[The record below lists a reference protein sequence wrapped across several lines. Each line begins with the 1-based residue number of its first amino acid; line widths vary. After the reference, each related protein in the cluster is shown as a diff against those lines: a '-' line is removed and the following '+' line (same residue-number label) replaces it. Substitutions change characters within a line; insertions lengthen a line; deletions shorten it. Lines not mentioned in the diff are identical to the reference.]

1 VKDLISRAKDTAA
14 WFRSTRDLP
23 LTRDIAL
30 FLVRAGLAWIFIY
43 HGAGTLFGAFHQ
55 AGIHGET
62 VYFQSQHLEP
72 ATFFTYVDG
81 LTQFIGGIAIA
92 LGIFGR
98 LAGFALA
105 GDMIGA
111 MATITF
117 AQGLAG
123 PDGLG
128 YQLNLA
134 LIIPSLV
141 LGFLGTGR
149 FSLDELLRR
158 TLSRRAAPRSPSGAT
173 PVSSGKPMSPEPSS
187 AH

>member
-1 VKDLISRAKDTAA
+1 MKDLISRAKDTAT

-23 LTRDIAL
+23 SPVTSPCFSCDGPRLDLHLPRSRD
-30 FLVRAGLAWIFIY
+30 V
-43 HGAGTLFGAFHQ
+43 FGAFHQ

-92 LGIFGR
+92 LGVFGR

-111 MATITF
+111 IVTIT
-117 AQGLAG
+117 
-123 PDGLG
+123 
-128 YQLNLA
+128 
-134 LIIPSLV
+134 
-141 LGFLGTGR
+141 
-149 FSLDELLRR
+149 
-158 TLSRRAAPRSPSGAT
+158 SRRASWVQRPRIPVEPGAHNCLA
-173 PVSSGKPMSPEPSS
+173 GARILGNREILARRAPSS
-187 AH
+187 RAQPT

>member
-1 VKDLISRAKDTAA
+1 VREILVRVRKVSE
-14 WFRSTRDLP
+14 WFRATRDAP

-30 FLVRAGLAWIFIY
+30 LLVRAGLAWIFIY

-62 VYFQSQHLEP
+62 VYFQSNHLDP
-72 ATFFTYVDG
+72 AEFFTYVDG
-81 LTQFIGGIAIA
+81 LTQFIGGICIA
-92 LGIFGR
+92 LGVFGR

-111 MATITF
+111 MVTITF

-123 PDGLG
+123 PNGLG

-141 LGFLGTGR
+141 VAFLGTGR
-149 FSLDELLRR
+149 FSIDELMRR
-158 TLSRRAAPRSPSGAT
+158 IIDRR
-173 PVSSGKPMSPEPSS
+173 VSSSESSS
-187 AH
+187 ACPAPAPQP

>member
-1 VKDLISRAKDTAA
+1 VSDVLARINGVSA
-14 WFRSTRDLP
+14 WFRDTRDKP

-30 FLVRAGLAWIFIY
+30 LLVRVGLAWIFIY

-62 VYFQSQHLEP
+62 VYFQANHLKP
-72 ATFFTYVDG
+72 AEFFTYVDG
-81 LTQFIGGIAIA
+81 LTQFVGGILIA
-92 LGIFGR
+92 VGIFGR

-111 MATITF
+111 MVTITF

-123 PDGLG
+123 PNGLG

-134 LIIPSLV
+134 LIIPSLA

-149 FSLDELLRR
+149 FSLDELMHHLLKRR
-158 TLSRRAAPRSPSGAT
+158 GKYPSHPNAPAPSRERAQASESP
-173 PVSSGKPMSPEPSS
+173 V
-187 AH
+187 

>member
-1 VKDLISRAKDTAA
+1 MVSERFRA
-14 WFRSTRDLP
+14 TRDAP

-30 FLVRAGLAWIFIY
+30 LLVRAGLAWIFIY

-62 VYFQSQHLEP
+62 VYFQANHLNP
-72 ATFFTYVDG
+72 AEFFTYVDG
-81 LTQFIGGIAIA
+81 LTQFVGGILIAI
-92 LGIFGR
+92 GIFGR

-141 LGFLGTGR
+141 IAFLGTGR
-149 FSLDELLRR
+149 FSLDELMRR
-158 TLSRRAAPRSPSGAT
+158 IVDRRR
-173 PVSSGKPMSPEPSS
+173 EPSS
-187 AH
+187 LSSGAYSAPAR

>member
-1 VKDLISRAKDTAA
+1 LNRPDRSRRLPGSFWLNSRNPSFDAPRRTGRHERPHLSAKDTAT

-30 FLVRAGLAWIFIY
+30 FLVRAGPRLDLHLPRSRDAV
-43 HGAGTLFGAFHQ
+43 GAFHQ

-72 ATFFTYVDG
+72 ATFFAYVDG

-92 LGIFGR
+92 LGVFGR

-111 MATITF
+111 IVT
-117 AQGLAG
+117 
-123 PDGLG
+123 
-128 YQLNLA
+128 
-134 LIIPSLV
+134 IPSLS
-141 LGFLGTGR
+141 GR
-149 FSLDELLRR
+149 SLHSCL
-158 TLSRRAAPRSPSGAT
+158 AGICPRCDPAL
-173 PVSSGKPMSPEPSS
+173 
-187 AH
+187 A

>member
-1 VKDLISRAKDTAA
+1 MMRINKVSE
-14 WFRSTRDLP
+14 WFRDTRDAP

-30 FLVRAGLAWIFIY
+30 LLVRAGLAWIFIY

-62 VYFQSQHLEP
+62 VYFQANHLKP
-72 ATFFTYVDG
+72 AEFFTYVDG
-81 LTQFIGGIAIA
+81 LTQFVGGILIA
-92 LGIFGR
+92 VGIFGR
-98 LAGFALA
+98 LAGIALA

-111 MATITF
+111 MVTITF

-123 PDGLG
+123 PNGLG

-134 LIIPSLV
+134 LIIPSLL

-149 FSLDELLRR
+149 ISLDELIRSLAKRR
-158 TLSRRAAPRSPSGAT
+158 EVQSSLLGSPDPSLSLGDSP
-173 PVSSGKPMSPEPSS
+173 
-187 AH
+187 AHSL

>member
-1 VKDLISRAKDTAA
+1 MLRIRKVSE
-14 WFRSTRDLP
+14 WFRATRDAP
-23 LTRDIAL
+23 LTRDTVL
-30 FLVRAGLAWIFIY
+30 LLVRAGLAWIFLY

-62 VYFQSQHLEP
+62 VYFQANHLHP
-72 ATFFTYVDG
+72 AEFFTYVDG
-81 LTQFIGGIAIA
+81 LTQFVGGILIA
-92 LGIFGR
+92 VGVFGR

-111 MATITF
+111 MVTITF

-123 PDGLG
+123 PNGLG

-149 FSLDELLRR
+149 FALDELWR
-158 TLSRRAAPRSPSGAT
+158 RRAL
-173 PVSSGKPMSPEPSS
+173 
-187 AH
+187 

>member
-1 VKDLISRAKDTAA
+1 MLRIRKVSE
-14 WFRSTRDLP
+14 WFRATRDAP
-23 LTRDIAL
+23 LTRDTVL
-30 FLVRAGLAWIFIY
+30 LLVRAGLAWIFIY

-62 VYFQSQHLEP
+62 VYFQANHLHP
-72 ATFFTYVDG
+72 AEFFTYVDG
-81 LTQFIGGIAIA
+81 LTQFVGGILIA
-92 LGIFGR
+92 VGVFGR

-111 MATITF
+111 MVTITF

-123 PDGLG
+123 PNGLG

-149 FSLDELLRR
+149 FALDELWR
-158 TLSRRAAPRSPSGAT
+158 RRAL
-173 PVSSGKPMSPEPSS
+173 
-187 AH
+187 